1 MAFTVP
7 KTYDPG
13 DMVTLSAQ
21 FYKKDGT
28 VGDPTTVVLKI
39 RNPLGVQSPHVPDH
53 DVAGSGLYTFDYQ
66 TSLGDPE
73 GRYEY
78 RFEGA
83 GAVTSAEE
91 KAFYLNPSDF
101 S

>member
-1 MAFTVP
+1 MVHVP

-13 DMVTLSAQ
+13 DMISLHAQ
-21 FYKKDGT
+21 FYNKDGT

-39 RNPLGVQSPHVPDH
+39 RNPLGIQTQFTPEH
-53 DVAGSGLYTFDYQ
+53 DDVGSYSYDLLTVL
-66 TSLGDPE
+66 TDPS

-78 RFEGA
+78 RFEGT
-83 GAVTSAEE
+83 GNVTVAQE
-91 KAFYLNPSDF
+91 KAFFLNPSDF

>member
-1 MAFTVP
+1 MKTIVP
-7 KTYDPG
+7 RTYDPG
-13 DMVTLSAQ
+13 DMISLNAQ

-39 RNPLGVQSPHVPDH
+39 RNPLGIQSNITPTH
-53 DVAGSGLYTFDYQ
+53 DGVGAYSYDYA
-66 TSLGDPE
+66 TDLTDPT
-73 GRYEY
+73 GRYTY

-91 KAFYLNPSDF
+91 KAFFLNPSDF